1 MVDHS
6 NITEAEYLAQYNIQ
20 DFDVPLCTVD
30 IVPFRFHNHQLQV
43 LSCQRHQHP
52 AKGLWALPGG
62 FIDINQDKDLDA
74 TAQRKLV
81 AKIGTAAPYIE
92 QVQTVG
98 SQQRDP
104 RGWSI
109 TVVYYALFPGVTA
122 NQPLHADTRWLNVQ
136 DNSVSQPLAFDH
148 NQLITVAL
156 ERFQNKVQYTSLPVY
171 LLPEC
176 FTLADIS
183 DVFLAILG
191 KTPPM
196 RSIRNRFL
204 NKDLLEDT
212 GEKRYGSNRPATLYR
227 LKESAAA
234 QFYNRLYHTT
244 QP

>member
-6 NITEAEYLAQYNIQ
+6 QLTEAEYLAQYNVQ
-20 DFDVPLCTVD
+20 DFDAPLCTVD
-30 IVPFRFHNHQLQV
+30 VVPFRFHNHRLQV
-43 LSCQRHQHP
+43 LTCLRHQHP
-52 AKGLWALPGG
+52 AKEQWALPGG
-62 FIDINQDKDLDA
+62 FIDISQDDNLDT
-74 TAQRKLV
+74 TAQRKLA
-81 AKIGTAAPYIE
+81 AKIGTEAPYLE

-98 SQQRDP
+98 NQQRDP

-109 TVVYYALFPGVTA
+109 TVVYYALFPGSAA
-122 NQPLHADTRWLNVQ
+122 NQVLLPDTRWLTLQGNTVGQ
-136 DNSVSQPLAFDH
+136 LLAFDH
-148 NQLITVAL
+148 NQLISVAL
-156 ERFQNKVQYTSLPVY
+156 ERLQNKVQYTSLPVY

-204 NKDLLEDT
+204 NEDLLEDT

-227 LKESAAA
+227 LKKTAVA

-244 QP
+244 Q